1 MIDDIKL
8 EADAPVVG
16 VPCDRKMIDGL
27 PFHAVGE
34 KYATSVMIGAKAL
47 PWLLPAFGP
56 QFDMA
61 AVIDKLDGL
70 LVTGSLSNVAV
81 HHYGGDTD
89 RPDSP
94 QDPLRDATTLPMI
107 RVALDAGLPLFC
119 ICRGIQELN
128 VVLGGTLDTKVHE
141 TGGRLDHRVPQDVEI
156 DAKYVPRHSVR
167 FIPEG
172 QFARILG
179 KTETQVNSL
188 HWQGI
193 ATPAPG
199 LVVEGVAEDGVI
211 EAVSVRDAKNFA
223 LGVQWHPEFRV
234 WENADSMK
242 LFGAFGDAVREF
254 AVAKRRRTQPGARSA
269 A

>member
-1 MIDDIKL
+1 MIDEIRL
-8 EADAPVVG
+8 GPDAPVVG
-16 VPCDRKMIDGL
+16 IPCDQKIIGEL

-34 KYATSVMIGAKAL
+34 KYVTAVMIGAKSL
-47 PWLLPAFGP
+47 PWLIPAFGP
-56 QFDMA
+56 QFDLGA
-61 AVIDKLDGL
+61 LLDRLDGL
-70 LVTGSLSNVAV
+70 MVTGSLSNVAV
-81 HHYGGDTD
+81 HHYGGEPD

-107 RVALDAGLPLFC
+107 RMALDRGLPLLC

-128 VVLGGTLDTKVHE
+128 VVLGGTLDTQVHE
-141 TGGRLDHRVPQDVEI
+141 AGGRLDHRAPQDVPI
-156 DAKYVPRHSVR
+156 DDKYVPRHSVR

-172 QFARILG
+172 KFARILG

-193 ATPAPG
+193 AKPAPG

-223 LGVQWHPEFRV
+223 LAVQWHPEFRV

-242 LFGAFGDAVREF
+242 LFGAFGDAVRDF
-254 AVAKRRRTQPGARSA
+254 AATKRRRAQPGARSA

>member
-1 MIDDIKL
+1 MIDEIKL

-27 PFHAVGE
+27 AFHAVGE
-34 KYATSVMIGAKAL
+34 KYATAVMIGAKAL

-81 HHYGGDTD
+81 HHYGGDAD

-128 VVLGGTLDTKVHE
+128 VVLGGTLDTQVH
-141 TGGRLDHRVPQDVEI
+141 TAADRLDHRAPQDVPM
-156 DAKYVPRHSVR
+156 DDKYLPRHTVT
-167 FIPEG
+167 FIPDGE
-172 QFARILG
+172 FARILG
-179 KTETQVNSL
+179 TTEIRVNSL

-193 ATPAPG
+193 AKPAPG
-199 LVVEGVAEDGVI
+199 LVVEGRAEDGVV
-211 EAVSVRDAKNFA
+211 EAVSVKDARNFA

-234 WENADSMK
+234 WENPVSMK
-242 LFGAFGDAVREF
+242 LFGAFGDAVR
-254 AVAKRRRTQPGARSA
+254 ARAAARKAAGKARRA

>member
-1 MIDDIKL
+1 
-8 EADAPVVG
+8 
-16 VPCDRKMIDGL
+16 L

-34 KYATSVMIGAKAL
+34 KYATAVMIGAKSL

-128 VVLGGTLDTKVHE
+128 VVLGGTLDTHVHK
-141 TGGRLDHRVPQDVEI
+141 TSGRLDHRAPPDVPMD
-156 DAKYVPRHSVR
+156 DKYLPRHTVT
-167 FIPEG
+167 FIPDG

-179 KTETQVNSL
+179 TTEIRVNSL

-193 ATPAPG
+193 AKPAPG
-199 LVVEGVAEDGVI
+199 LTVEGRAEDGVV
-211 EAVSVRDAKNFA
+211 EAVSVKDARNFA

-234 WENADSMK
+234 WENPVSMK
-242 LFGAFGDAVREF
+242 LFGAFGDAVR
-254 AVAKRRRTQPGARSA
+254 ARA
-269 A
+269 AARKAAGKASRAA